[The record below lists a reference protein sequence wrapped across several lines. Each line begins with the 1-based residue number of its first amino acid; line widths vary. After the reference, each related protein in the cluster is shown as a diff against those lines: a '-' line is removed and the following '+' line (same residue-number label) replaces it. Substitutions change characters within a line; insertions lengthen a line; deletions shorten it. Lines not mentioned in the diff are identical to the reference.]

1 MPKIS
6 FAIPLHALLT
16 ILLTIYSYA
25 LVDPNIT
32 LVNHPLWEKFRNI
45 MVSFGYYNR
54 PLSAFVYV
62 VLVLLLFIIHL
73 LLTRQKKI
81 SALKIA
87 ITISSILIFSYP
99 FLSYDFFNYLFDAKI
114 LTFYK
119 KNPYLYAPQDF
130 SPDPWLR
137 FMHWVHRKY
146 PYGPSFLILTAIPSL
161 FSFSKFI
168 LSYLFTKLTFIL
180 SFLLAVYLIEKRDK
194 KSALFYTTHP
204 LVIIEGL
211 VNFHNDFPAVN
222 LALTA
227 IYLPKKRILKF
238 ILLLTSGLIKYI
250 SLPALLLLSKKI
262 YFKLLSFL
270 LILAALFYLSFFREI
285 QPWYF
290 LNLFIFLSFLRKR
303 SCFFQI
309 FFLSLLLSYY
319 PYLRFSGWA
328 QQSSVSLKHSIIMTG
343 AAIQTGVIA
352 YYLLIKDKSLFKK
365 I

>member
-6 FAIPLHALLT
+6 FATVLYAILT
-16 ILLTIYSYA
+16 IFLAIYSYA

-32 LVNHPLWEKFRNI
+32 LVNHPLWERFRNI

-62 VLVLLLFIIHL
+62 FLIFALFTAHL
-73 LLTRQKKI
+73 LLTRQKGV

-87 ITISSILIFSYP
+87 IITSGILILSYP

-146 PYGPSFLILTAIPSL
+146 PYGPSFLLITAIPSL
-161 FSFSKFI
+161 LSFSKFI
-168 LSYLFTKLTFIL
+168 LSYLLIKLTFIL
-180 SFLLAVYLIEKRDK
+180 SFILAVYLIEKKDK
-194 KSALFYTTHP
+194 KAALFYTTHP

-211 VNFHNDFPAVN
+211 VNFHNDFLAVN
-222 LALTA
+222 LALA
-227 IYLPKKRILKF
+227 ALYLPKRKILK
-238 ILLLTSGLIKYI
+238 LLLLITSGLIKYI
-250 SLPALLLLSKKI
+250 TLPAVLLLNQKKLAKI
-262 YFKLLSFL
+262 ASFL
-270 LILAALFYLSFFREI
+270 LMLAALFYLSFFREI

-290 LNLFIFLSFLRKR
+290 LNLFVFLPFLRKKEYV
-303 SCFFQI
+303 FQI
-309 FFLSLLLSYY
+309 FFLALLLSYY

-328 QQSSVSLKHSIIMTG
+328 EQSSVVLKHRIIITG
-343 AAIQTGVIA
+343 TLIQASAAVC
-352 YYLLIKDKSLFKK
+352 YLLFKDKILFKK
-365 I
+365 R